1 MAGPVEFFQVW
12 AWERRIT
19 RIKRRLRKLRDEKQ
33 EIYVRLE
40 QIEDLELALNGRWGE
55 LSHRIE
61 LSGVYD
67 DDF

>member
-12 AWERRIT
+12 AWERRIK

-55 LSHRIE
+55 LESKVE

-67 DDF
+67 D